1 MWPWHARVGGQNISD
16 NDADTS
22 TVSQHPREAKRPYA
36 MQQPTRAYQMMS
48 EINELYISHLAIIFG
63 TSNRND
69 RVESDNSPKLHGE
82 QYPLF

>member
-48 EINELYISHLAIIFG
+48 EINELYISHLAIIVFG

-82 QYPLF
+82 HPLF